1 MKLRAF
7 AKVNLGLDV
16 VRKLENGYHDLH
28 SVFVPIALHDQI
40 LIYPSDEMMFKCHPD
55 YRIAP
60 EKNTCLK
67 MVEVCRTQFN
77 FTQNF
82 SITLYKNIP
91 SQAGLG
97 GGSADAA
104 ALLNYLD
111 RFFKW
116 HLNPQAKIELA
127 LKVGADV
134 PFCLFNAPAVVTG
147 IGDHL
152 EFFEF
157 EPNFGIVLVQ
167 PKKGVSTQKAF
178 EGLDIPN
185 LIHPNIPRIKEAL
198 MEEDYTT
205 LIMSLGNSLQAKAC
219 VLVPEIET
227 IQQKLLDLGCDKV
240 VMTGSGSVVMGFSQ
254 SDEVLESC
262 VKAFKSKVR
271 FVRKTKVMR
280 RADLN
285 LLK

>member
-16 VRKLENGYHDLH
+16 VKKLENGYHELN

-40 LIYPSDEMMFKCHPD
+40 LIYPSEAMMFKCHPD
-55 YRIAP
+55 FRIAP
-60 EKNTCLK
+60 EKNTLLK
-67 MVEVCRTQFN
+67 MVEVCRAQFN
-77 FTQNF
+77 FSQNF
-82 SITLYKNIP
+82 NITLYKNIP

-116 HLNPQAKIELA
+116 HLSPQAKINLA

-134 PFCLFNAPAVVTG
+134 PFCLFNTPAVVTG
-147 IGDHL
+147 IGDQL

-157 EPNFGIVLVQ
+157 EPNFGLVLVQ

-185 LIHPNIPRIKEAL
+185 LIHPPILEIKEAL
-198 MEEDYTT
+198 VNEAYERF
-205 LIMSLGNSLQAKAC
+205 IKSLDNSLQAKAC
-219 VLVPEIET
+219 VLVPEIKD
-227 IQQKLLDLGCDKV
+227 IQQKLLDLGCDKA

-254 SDEVLESC
+254 SDEILEAC

-280 RADLN
+280 RVDLN